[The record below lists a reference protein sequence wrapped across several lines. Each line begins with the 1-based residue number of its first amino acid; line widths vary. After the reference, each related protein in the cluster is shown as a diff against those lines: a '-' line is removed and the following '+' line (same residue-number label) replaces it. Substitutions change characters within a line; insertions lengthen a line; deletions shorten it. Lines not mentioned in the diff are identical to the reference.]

1 MSSASIAPMTLP
13 RTPSGGRVTQLSV
26 IVSEWTKF
34 RSLRSTRYTLLAT
47 VGLTVGLALAAA
59 ILVVTQWGT
68 MTPANKA
75 TFQPLNVSLVGA
87 SIGVMVIG
95 VLGVLMMT
103 SEYATGLVSS
113 TFAAVPKR
121 LPVLWGKA
129 AVYTAIALAVTVPA
143 MLIAFF
149 STQAILS
156 GTHVQMDFGHAGVAR
171 AVIGS
176 ALYLTIAGLF
186 GLRARRYLPQ
196 HRCGGHQPD
205 GHPLRPARDHVH
217 PACERV
223 EHHQPIPPGECRAG
237 HHGDRSASAHALAVG
252 WAWRLRRIC
261 TRGPGRRGG
270 APCETRCLRGTD
282 ANRYAS
288 ANARCHQHTP
298 LQGCSRP
305 GVIPT
310 R

>member
-1 MSSASIAPMTLP
+1 MSSASITPMTLP
-13 RTPSGGRVTQLSV
+13 RTPSAGRVTQLRV

-59 ILVVTQWGT
+59 ILVAAQWGT
-68 MTPANKA
+68 MTAVSKA

-103 SEYATGLVSS
+103 SEYSTGLVSS

-129 AVYTAIALAVTVPA
+129 AVYSIIALCVTVPA

-156 GTHVQMDFGHAGVAR
+156 GDHVQIDFGHAGVAR
-171 AVIGS
+171 AVFGS
-176 ALYLTIAGLF
+176 ALYLTIAGLL
-186 GLRARRYLPQ
+186 GLGLGGILRSTAAAVTSLTVILFVLPVLVFILPAGLSNTISPYLP
-196 HRCGGHQPD
+196 GN
-205 GHPLRPARDHVH
+205 
-217 PACERV
+217 
-223 EHHQPIPPGECRAG
+223 AG
-237 HHGDRSASAHALAVG
+237 QAIMSIVPQAHALAPWVG
-252 WAWRLRRIC
+252 LGVFAAYAFAALAGAAVLLVRRD
-261 TRGPGRRGG
+261 
-270 APCETRCLRGTD
+270 L
-282 ANRYAS
+282 
-288 ANARCHQHTP
+288 
-298 LQGCSRP
+298 
-305 GVIPT
+305 
-310 R
+310 

>member
-1 MSSASIAPMTLP
+1 MSTASFVPMTLP
-13 RTPSGGRVTQLSV
+13 RTASGGRVTQLRV

-59 ILVVTQWGT
+59 VLVATQWAT

-129 AVYTAIALAVTVPA
+129 AVYSAIAMSVTVPA

-156 GTHVQMDFGHAGVAR
+156 GNHAQIAFGHTGVAR

-176 ALYLTIAGLF
+176 ALYLTIAGLL
-186 GLRARRYLPQ
+186 GLGLGGIFRSTAAAVTSLTVILFVLPVISFILPAGLSNTISPYLP
-196 HRCGGHQPD
+196 GN
-205 GHPLRPARDHVH
+205 
-217 PACERV
+217 
-223 EHHQPIPPGECRAG
+223 AG
-237 HHGDRSASAHALAVG
+237 QAIMDIAPQAHTLTPWVGLGVFAAYAFAALAAAAVLLVK
-252 WAWRLRRIC
+252 R
-261 TRGPGRRGG
+261 
-270 APCETRCLRGTD
+270 D
-282 ANRYAS
+282 
-288 ANARCHQHTP
+288 
-298 LQGCSRP
+298 
-305 GVIPT
+305 V
-310 R
+310 

>member
-1 MSSASIAPMTLP
+1 MSSASFVPMSLP
-13 RTPSGGRVTQLSV
+13 RTPSGGRVTQLRV

-59 ILVVTQWGT
+59 VLVATQWAT

-95 VLGVLMMT
+95 VLGVLIMT

-129 AVYTAIALAVTVPA
+129 AVYSAIALSVTVPA

-156 GTHVQMDFGHAGVAR
+156 GNHAQIAFGHPGVAR
-171 AVIGS
+171 AVVGS
-176 ALYLTIAGLF
+176 ALYLTIAGLL
-186 GLRARRYLPQ
+186 GLGLGGIFRSTAAAVTSLTVILFVLPVISFILPTGLSNTISPYLP
-196 HRCGGHQPD
+196 GN
-205 GHPLRPARDHVH
+205 
-217 PACERV
+217 
-223 EHHQPIPPGECRAG
+223 AG
-237 HHGDRSASAHALAVG
+237 QAIMDIAPQAHTLAPWIGLGVFAAYAFAALA
-252 WAWRLRRIC
+252 
-261 TRGPGRRGG
+261 G
-270 APCETRCLRGTD
+270 AAVLLVKRD
-282 ANRYAS
+282 
-288 ANARCHQHTP
+288 
-298 LQGCSRP
+298 
-305 GVIPT
+305 V
-310 R
+310 